1 MTNIHQM
8 RDAIKEMYP
17 NENWAI
23 QVDRMADD
31 QVTAIYLKNLE
42 NPTPLP
48 QKEQPPQQG
57 RLF

>member
-1 MTNIHQM
+1 MTNILQM
-8 RDAIKEMYP
+8 RDAVKAMYP
-17 NENWAI
+17 NENWSM

-31 QVTAIYLKNLE
+31 QVIAIYLKNLE
-42 NPTPLP
+42 DPPALR

>member
-8 RDAIKEMYP
+8 RDAVKTMYP
-17 NENWAI
+17 NENWAV

-31 QVTAIYLKNLE
+31 QVIAIYLKNLE
-42 NPTPLP
+42 DPNPLP

-57 RLF
+57 SLF